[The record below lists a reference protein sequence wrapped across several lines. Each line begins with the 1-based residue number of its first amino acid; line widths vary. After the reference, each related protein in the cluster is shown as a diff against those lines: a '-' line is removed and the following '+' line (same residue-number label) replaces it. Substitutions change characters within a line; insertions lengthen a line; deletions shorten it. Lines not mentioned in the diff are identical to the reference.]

1 MLYTNTKS
9 HIYFNF
15 DIRLLCLKLVNMF
28 SNFLLL
34 RSVSNE
40 ILLSPMNF
48 FLSHNWFYLVWQETK
63 RAVLYK
69 LFYIQQVNFADSRN
83 YKKDE
88 RETIFFSLSNSATS
102 QFRQQEIH
110 RDKEIINVLFN
121 VSFGYFQTMK
131 FFVKI

>member
-1 MLYTNTKS
+1 MR
-9 HIYFNF
+9 F
-15 DIRLLCLKLVNMF
+15 
-28 SNFLLL
+28 
-34 RSVSNE
+34 
-40 ILLSPMNF
+40 
-48 FLSHNWFYLVWQETK
+48 FYLLWTSSCLTIGFTQSDKKQREVF
-63 RAVLYK
+63 YK

-102 QFRQQEIH
+102 QLRQQEIH
-110 RDKEIINVLFN
+110 WDKEIINVPFN